1 LFMTANEDGLAIWIS
16 VIDADEIIMRNRTK
30 VLEGVSPIGRLVCTT
45 AVVDAR
51 FPEIIGVV
59 RVIRDPQRAIGD
71 DIGACTGAKL

>member
-1 LFMTANEDGLAIWIS
+1 MTANEDGLAIWIS

-30 VLEGVSPIGRLVCTT
+30 VLEGVSPIGRLVGTI
-45 AVVDAR
+45 AVVDTR
-51 FPEIIGVV
+51 LPEIIGVV